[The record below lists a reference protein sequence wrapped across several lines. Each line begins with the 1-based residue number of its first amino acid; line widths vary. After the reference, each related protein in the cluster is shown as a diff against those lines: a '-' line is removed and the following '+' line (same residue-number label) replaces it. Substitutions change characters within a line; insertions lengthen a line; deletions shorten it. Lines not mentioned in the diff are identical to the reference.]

1 MNHAG
6 QAQRKGK
13 EPYRILLTILTGIAG
28 IALFGGI
35 LLMSQSRMAELA
47 LQEEMKENSSYITN
61 AFTYYEASGKTIQG
75 WSDRLHETYF
85 FMMKYALEQDPDLL
99 SDQSSSEA
107 FLGEMTRLTGAQ
119 DIMLVDRNGNVLA
132 SDTGFFRDLK
142 EEMYAP
148 LFHTFDTFEME
159 KLPIYAFTAE
169 NRQSRLTPADPQDSN
184 GAQTAQVETEKIEA
198 GPPEQAVD
206 SSWKESYYGA
216 SNSFPILYSMAIDD
230 QRACVINDY
239 GVVQMMYED
248 LTDVWNYIL
257 KNEVIGSNGY
267 AFVWSAGTG
276 EILYYPEPDFK
287 GRDVSVLGMD
297 MDGIHNGTFVRE
309 KVNGEDMYLYPV
321 YFDAQG
327 VWIACAVP
335 AKALTRGRRLT
346 GLMLWLLFGVL
357 AADLAYYAILLLK
370 QKKAVTGGGILP
382 FVKQRP
388 ESSRKTKL
396 LIFTAFCTIAIFLSA
411 FYVQTL
417 YLMSDWARNGT
428 AQIERII
435 NDLSS
440 QEILV
445 KGIRQFY
452 ADGSE
457 KLAKLAGWYLE
468 KHPEKATTDT
478 LDTLTDILTLENIS
492 IVDKAG
498 NVTTASSAY
507 LPEFV
512 NAAEAEES
520 TASTKNSDIATPGN
534 LSVTIP
540 LRGEK
545 DGITGYL
552 TAEYNQDVLGTI
564 QLYSNL
570 SGTLKTVQPGEGGI
584 AFAVDANSGRFTW
597 HPDSFL
603 IGKNA
608 LDYGLKESDLQNNLC
623 KYIQLNRDACYAV
636 TGQYGND
643 LIFLAIRDEILF
655 RERLPISVTAALAA
669 LAILLMIGLWL
680 YTCPKEEGGT
690 EPEAP
695 ETLQGRK
702 VTAEHKVFRNLV
714 FGAVG
719 FAVLLLLVRCLRQ
732 DTARISLLEYVLSGN
747 WEHGLNVFALTAS
760 LIFMLQ
766 AGLILFLFRSFMDL
780 MTKMVSVRTETVIR
794 MLVSLVT
801 YITVFFVVFRCL
813 VLFGM
818 EPSALLASA
827 GIVSVVIGI
836 GANSLV
842 GDIIAGVFLLAEG
855 NIQVGDMITVE
866 GFRGIVED
874 LGMRM
879 TKIYDVDSENIK
891 IIPNKEMQKVVH
903 MSAHLANVCLE
914 YPICYEEDL
923 ERAEKLFIEE
933 LKKPDGRIPEII
945 GDLSFMGLRRLDESG
960 VVLMV
965 KARCHEAY
973 RPKVTRA
980 VNRKIYMMYLRNGIK
995 APYPQLTVHNGDIVS
1010 KKSEK

>member
-1 MNHAG
+1 
-6 QAQRKGK
+6 
-13 EPYRILLTILTGIAG
+13 
-28 IALFGGI
+28 
-35 LLMSQSRMAELA
+35 MAELA

-357 AADLAYYAILLLK
+357 PADLAYYAILLLK

-435 NDLSS
+435 KDLSS

-468 KHPEKATTDT
+468 
-478 LDTLTDILTLENIS
+478 
-492 IVDKAG
+492 
-498 NVTTASSAY
+498 
-507 LPEFV
+507 
-512 NAAEAEES
+512 
-520 TASTKNSDIATPGN
+520 
-534 LSVTIP
+534 
-540 LRGEK
+540 
-545 DGITGYL
+545 
-552 TAEYNQDVLGTI
+552 
-564 QLYSNL
+564 
-570 SGTLKTVQPGEGGI
+570 
-584 AFAVDANSGRFTW
+584 
-597 HPDSFL
+597 
-603 IGKNA
+603 
-608 LDYGLKESDLQNNLC
+608 
-623 KYIQLNRDACYAV
+623 
-636 TGQYGND
+636 
-643 LIFLAIRDEILF
+643 
-655 RERLPISVTAALAA
+655 
-669 LAILLMIGLWL
+669 
-680 YTCPKEEGGT
+680 
-690 EPEAP
+690 
-695 ETLQGRK
+695 
-702 VTAEHKVFRNLV
+702 
-714 FGAVG
+714 
-719 FAVLLLLVRCLRQ
+719 
-732 DTARISLLEYVLSGN
+732 
-747 WEHGLNVFALTAS
+747 
-760 LIFMLQ
+760 
-766 AGLILFLFRSFMDL
+766 
-780 MTKMVSVRTETVIR
+780 
-794 MLVSLVT
+794 
-801 YITVFFVVFRCL
+801 
-813 VLFGM
+813 
-818 EPSALLASA
+818 
-827 GIVSVVIGI
+827 
-836 GANSLV
+836 
-842 GDIIAGVFLLAEG
+842 
-855 NIQVGDMITVE
+855 
-866 GFRGIVED
+866 
-874 LGMRM
+874 
-879 TKIYDVDSENIK
+879 
-891 IIPNKEMQKVVH
+891 
-903 MSAHLANVCLE
+903 
-914 YPICYEEDL
+914 
-923 ERAEKLFIEE
+923 
-933 LKKPDGRIPEII
+933 
-945 GDLSFMGLRRLDESG
+945 
-960 VVLMV
+960 
-965 KARCHEAY
+965 
-973 RPKVTRA
+973 
-980 VNRKIYMMYLRNGIK
+980 
-995 APYPQLTVHNGDIVS
+995 
-1010 KKSEK
+1010 

>member
-28 IALFGGI
+28 IAMFGGI

-61 AFTYYEASGKTIQG
+61 AFTYYEASGKIIPG

-107 FLGEMTRLTGAQ
+107 FLGEMSRLTGAQ

-435 NDLSS
+435 NDLSY
-440 QEILV
+440 QEIPV

-512 NAAEAEES
+512 NAWELRA
-520 TASTKNSDIATPGN
+520 TLNSGPWS
-534 LSVTIP
+534 L
-540 LRGEK
+540 L
-545 DGITGYL
+545 
-552 TAEYNQDVLGTI
+552 AEYANKSQDPSYDNG
-564 QLYSNL
+564 YSYSHGSAILL
-570 SGTLKTVQPGEGGI
+570 SGSYSKNGLSLLLQAKRSENMSFRSKRSMIGTSSFINYLP
-584 AFAVDANSGRFTW
+584 AFTQE
-597 HPDSFL
+597 HT
-603 IGKNA
+603 
-608 LDYGLKESDLQNNLC
+608 Y
-623 KYIQLNRDACYAV
+623 
-636 TGQYGND
+636 
-643 LIFLAIRDEILF
+643 
-655 RERLPISVTAALAA
+655 ALAA
-669 LAILLMIGLWL
+669 LYPYATQLATGEWAWQAVAGYNFKRHTTLGGKYGMNAKLNFSHVRWEGETYYQDIDIQISRKLSRDFKLSLMYMNQQYNKTII
-680 YTCPKEEGGT
+680 EG
-690 EPEAP
+690 
-695 ETLQGRK
+695 
-702 VTAEHKVFRNLV
+702 
-714 FGAVG
+714 
-719 FAVLLLLVRCLRQ
+719 
-732 DTARISLLEYVLSGN
+732 
-747 WEHGLNVFALTAS
+747 HGGMVHSNVFIAEGQYKLSPKSVLRSEVQYLTTADDQGDWAYALAELSLTPHWMFSVSDMYNVGETHIHYYQGGVTFTAS
-760 LIFMLQ
+760 GHRLQ
-766 AGLILFLFRSFMDL
+766 
-780 MTKMVSVRTETVIR
+780 
-794 MLVSLVT
+794 
-801 YITVFFVVFRCL
+801 
-813 VLFGM
+813 
-818 EPSALLASA
+818 
-827 GIVSVVIGI
+827 IG
-836 GANSLV
+836 
-842 GDIIAGVFLLAEG
+842 
-855 NIQVGDMITVE
+855 
-866 GFRGIVED
+866 
-874 LGMRM
+874 
-879 TKIYDVDSENIK
+879 Y
-891 IIPNKEMQKVVH
+891 
-903 MSAHLANVCLE
+903 
-914 YPICYEEDL
+914 
-923 ERAEKLFIEE
+923 
-933 LKKPDGRIPEII
+933 GR
-945 GDLSFMGLRRLDESG
+945 
-960 VVLMV
+960 
-965 KARCHEAY
+965 
-973 RPKVTRA
+973 TRA
-980 VNRKIYMMYLRNGIK
+980 GYNCSGGVCRYVPSSRGFTMSYNY
-995 APYPQLTVHNGDIVS
+995 S
-1010 KKSEK
+1010 F

>member
-1 MNHAG
+1 MLSLADIVQGFEFPLVAVLIPRVAAG
-6 QAQRKGK
+6 DDFDIAPAGAFGVYQRDGLPEILFCK
-13 EPYRILLTILTGIAG
+13 EGAVGISLLRVMAG
-28 IALFGGI
+28 FNGGAI
-35 LLMSQSRMAELA
+35 G
-47 LQEEMKENSSYITN
+47 N
-61 AFTYYEASGKTIQG
+61 
-75 WSDRLHETYF
+75 
-85 FMMKYALEQDPDLL
+85 
-99 SDQSSSEA
+99 
-107 FLGEMTRLTGAQ
+107 LG
-119 DIMLVDRNGNVLA
+119 
-132 SDTGFFRDLK
+132 
-142 EEMYAP
+142 
-148 LFHTFDTFEME
+148 ME

-396 LIFTAFCTIAIFLSA
+396 MIFTAFCTIAIFLSA

-417 YLMSDWARNGT
+417 YPMSDWAKNGT

-435 NDLSS
+435 NDLNS

-468 KHPEKATTDT
+468 KHPEKTTTDI

-520 TASTKNSDIATPGN
+520 TASTKNSDIVAPGN

-552 TAEYNQDVLGTI
+552 TTEYNQDVLGTI

-597 HPDSFL
+597 HPGSFL

-636 TGQYGND
+636 TGQHGND
-643 LIFLAIRDEILF
+643 LIFLAIRDEIL
-655 RERLPISVTAALAA
+655 L
-669 LAILLMIGLWL
+669 
-680 YTCPKEEGGT
+680 
-690 EPEAP
+690 
-695 ETLQGRK
+695 
-702 VTAEHKVFRNLV
+702 N
-714 FGAVG
+714 
-719 FAVLLLLVRCLRQ
+719 LLLPFEQQYKFL
-732 DTARISLLEYVLSGN
+732 SLY
-747 WEHGLNVFALTAS
+747 
-760 LIFMLQ
+760 
-766 AGLILFLFRSFMDL
+766 LFRDCFW
-780 MTKMVSVRTETVIR
+780 
-794 MLVSLVT
+794 
-801 YITVFFVVFRCL
+801 C
-813 VLFGM
+813 
-818 EPSALLASA
+818 
-827 GIVSVVIGI
+827 
-836 GANSLV
+836 
-842 GDIIAGVFLLAEG
+842 
-855 NIQVGDMITVE
+855 
-866 GFRGIVED
+866 
-874 LGMRM
+874 
-879 TKIYDVDSENIK
+879 
-891 IIPNKEMQKVVH
+891 
-903 MSAHLANVCLE
+903 HL
-914 YPICYEEDL
+914 
-923 ERAEKLFIEE
+923 
-933 LKKPDGRIPEII
+933 
-945 GDLSFMGLRRLDESG
+945 
-960 VVLMV
+960 
-965 KARCHEAY
+965 
-973 RPKVTRA
+973 
-980 VNRKIYMMYLRNGIK
+980 
-995 APYPQLTVHNGDIVS
+995 
-1010 KKSEK
+1010 